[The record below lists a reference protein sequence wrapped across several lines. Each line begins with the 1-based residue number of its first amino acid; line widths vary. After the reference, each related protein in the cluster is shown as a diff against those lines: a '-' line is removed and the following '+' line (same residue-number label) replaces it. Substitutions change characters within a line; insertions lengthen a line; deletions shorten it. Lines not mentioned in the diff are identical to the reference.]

1 VTTTGKE
8 QDMATWLT
16 TKDIANKT
24 GLSYHTLKN
33 YAHRGLNGMPKPDN
47 YFSRTPVWSEE
58 TIDAW
63 LKDRRT
69 LTRKQKEPTQD

>member
-1 VTTTGKE
+1 
-8 QDMATWLT
+8 MATWLT

-58 TIDAW
+58 TIDTW
-63 LKDRRT
+63 LQGRRT
-69 LTRKQKEPTQD
+69 LKRKDKQQEQA

>member
-1 VTTTGKE
+1 
-8 QDMATWLT
+8 MATWLT

-58 TIDAW
+58 TIDTW
-63 LKDRRT
+63 LQGRRT
-69 LTRKQKEPTQD
+69 LKRKDKPQEQV